1 MSPKEASY
9 GSSKQFR
16 EAAARENL
24 GRHKNGW
31 RYSPDLRALGAEY
44 CRSQRRA
51 GRPFREIAE
60 DLGVSTLT
68 LSRWHEESL
77 SAGFRPVEVIADP
90 EVCDPIE
97 EMSLSV
103 VTPGGLRIE
112 GLSWPQ
118 VMELA
123 KAYR

>member
-1 MSPKEASY
+1 MDRA
-9 GSSKQFR
+9 KQFR
-16 EAAARENL
+16 ETAARENQ
-24 GRHKNGW
+24 GRQRNGW

-51 GRPFREIAE
+51 GRVFREIAE

-68 LSRWHEESL
+68 LSRWHDESP
-77 SAGFRPVEVIADP
+77 SAGFRPVEVVADS
-90 EVCDPIE
+90 EVRDPVE

-103 VTPGGLRIE
+103 ITPGGLRIE

-118 VMELA
+118 VLELA
-123 KAYR
+123 RAFR